1 MVVLILMIYLL
12 LFIFSGIIISL
23 IDDIPLKISLFE
35 TASAIGTVGL
45 SLGVTPLLGVVSK
58 IILMVLMFFGRV
70 GALTL
75 VYAAIGNKGHN
86 DFDYPLTQISVG

>member
-1 MVVLILMIYLL
+1 MIYLL
-12 LFIFSGIIISL
+12 LFIFSGAIISL
-23 IDDIPLKISLFE
+23 IEDIPLKISLFE

-45 SLGVTPLLGVVSK
+45 SLGVTPMLGVVSK

-75 VYAAIGNKGHN
+75 VYAAVGNKSHN

>member
-1 MVVLILMIYLL
+1 M
-12 LFIFSGIIISL
+12 
-23 IDDIPLKISLFE
+23 
-35 TASAIGTVGL
+35 
-45 SLGVTPLLGVVSK
+45 LGVISK

-75 VYAAIGNKGHN
+75 VYATVGNKSHN